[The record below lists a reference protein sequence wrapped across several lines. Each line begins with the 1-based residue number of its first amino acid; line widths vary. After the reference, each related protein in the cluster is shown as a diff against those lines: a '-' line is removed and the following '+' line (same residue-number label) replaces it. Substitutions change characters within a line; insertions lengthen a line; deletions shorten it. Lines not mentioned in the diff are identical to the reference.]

1 GYARA
6 QPRDPSTLREPQ
18 GRGGAPQQMNEDRFK
33 HKPRIEKL
41 GVKAGTRVALIAV
54 GDKDFSQEVR
64 RVAEDVTIG
73 RAPAG
78 CDIIFFGAVSAK
90 ELVRVATLKTWM
102 KPNGALWVIREGTAG
117 DLRARRDGRGQSG
130 GSRRREGRQLFR
142 DAHRG
147 EVRDSAGGEVSSQ
160 HSFKNR

>member
-1 GYARA
+1 MSKPKSRGVA
-6 QPRDPSTLREPQ
+6 PR
-18 GRGGAPQQMNEDRFK
+18 QMNKDRFK

-41 GVKAGTRVALIAV
+41 SVKAGTRVALIDD
-54 GDKDFSQEVR
+54 GDKDFSQKVR

-102 KPNGALWVIREGTAG
+102 KPNGALWVIRPKGRPEISERAVMDAGKAAGLVDVKVVSLSETHTA
-117 DLRARRDGRGQSG
+117 A
-130 GSRRREGRQLFR
+130 
-142 DAHRG
+142 
-147 EVRDSAGGEVSSQ
+147 
-160 HSFKNR
+160 